1 MHAYA
6 DVPHSWPLIIT
17 HTHTHTHTHTLLSSC
32 VYVCGKSA
40 YACIYAPKRFT
51 SAYHD
56 SHKKT
61 LGSHNVIFVY
71 AWFTFYMWLLYVCDC
86 CIYAWFGSH
95 HAIVVYMHD
104 SHSKSDCCMYAIVV
118 YMHENSHSK
127 SDCCLT
133 WEEIYYW
140 SKMKN
145 DYWSKMKEKKLLKMQ
160 PLPKVL
166 RVQAIY
172 KIKATT

>member
-1 MHAYA
+1 
-6 DVPHSWPLIIT
+6 
-17 HTHTHTHTHTLLSSC
+17 
-32 VYVCGKSA
+32 
-40 YACIYAPKRFT
+40 
-51 SAYHD
+51 
-56 SHKKT
+56 
-61 LGSHNVIFVY
+61 
-71 AWFTFYMWLLYVCDC
+71 
-86 CIYAWFGSH
+86 
-95 HAIVVYMHD
+95 
-104 SHSKSDCCMYAIVV
+104 MYAIVV